1 MYSLGCL
8 LYECLT
14 GEPPFGRSS
23 DFATLFAH
31 LEEAPPSAS
40 ALRPELPVEIDAVLA
55 RALAKDP
62 AARHATCGELVEAAG
77 AALGIEAPAPA
88 SRTRSLLTP
97 LAVALLVAAGLL
109 AFFLM
114 QGGNAPAAA
123 AGLLVRVDP
132 KTNEAKDTIGV
143 GAGATAVVA
152 SNAADLGRGVRGR
165 VAVARRPPWART
177 RKVPSVGEPHGLAEY
192 GGTVYVGALGPG
204 ASDNVAT
211 YDAATGRR
219 TGGVQVFAACA
230 VAAGA
235 LGVWVAGCPDV
246 NRLSSRP
253 PLKIEATTHIPS
265 PSPDDTTHHR
275 WMLRA
280 MALGEGALWVL
291 GDAADRRLWRIDP
304 ATQRIVATVRL
315 PFAPADVAA
324 GAGGV
329 WVTDEVDD
337 TVVRID
343 PVSKRI
349 VAVIP
354 VGRGAGGVAF
364 GAGAVWVTGFV
375 DETVSRIDPRTN
387 RVVATIRVGGSP
399 RDVAVGAGSVWTV
412 GDAA

>member
-1 MYSLGCL
+1 
-8 LYECLT
+8 
-14 GEPPFGRSS
+14 
-23 DFATLFAH
+23 
-31 LEEAPPSAS
+31 
-40 ALRPELPVEIDAVLA
+40 
-55 RALAKDP
+55 
-62 AARHATCGELVEAAG
+62 
-77 AALGIEAPAPA
+77 
-88 SRTRSLLTP
+88 
-97 LAVALLVAAGLL
+97 
-109 AFFLM
+109 
-114 QGGNAPAAA
+114 
-123 AGLLVRVDP
+123 VDP
-132 KTNEAKDTIGV
+132 RG
-143 GAGATAVVA
+143 
-152 SNAADLGRGVRGR
+152 LGL
-165 VAVARRPPWART
+165 

-204 ASDNVAT
+204 ASDNVST

-337 TVVRID
+337 TVVRIE